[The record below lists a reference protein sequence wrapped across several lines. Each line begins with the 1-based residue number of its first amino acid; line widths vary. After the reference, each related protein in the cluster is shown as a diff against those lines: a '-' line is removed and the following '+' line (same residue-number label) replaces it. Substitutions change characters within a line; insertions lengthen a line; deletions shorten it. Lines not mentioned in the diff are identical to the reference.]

1 MSQAIPS
8 KLTWEHDGT
17 PVKVTLVL
25 DPQLASARGPRSVA
39 FGLSVV
45 CDGPQDFVLQFR
57 LPWWLSGEPVVT
69 VNGER
74 QQVSASPSSLI
85 RLRRKWEDETVH
97 IALPKRLT
105 SCPLPDAPAAV
116 AFMDGPEVLAGLC
129 DEEITLYGDTR
140 HNFCECCVKIQA
152 SLELQPDD
160 RSRTVRLSRKL
171 VVVSAVVLLVLIGI
185 TSWVSATGGRDSRC
199 SLLSQCSRALP
210 QFATTTVFRIL
221 LPQRRLQP

>member
-25 DPQLASARGPRSVA
+25 DPQLASARGPRTVA

-45 CDGPQDFVLQFR
+45 CDGPQDFTLQFR

-129 DEEITLYGDTR
+129 DEEITLYGDKEHPETMLTPDNER
-140 HNFCECCVKIQA
+140 EWAQWLTGYRTQN
-152 SLELQPDD
+152 QPHSVRFVPLHQVRDQ
-160 RSRTVRLSRKL
+160 RRTVCF
-171 VVVSAVVLLVLIGI
+171 GI
-185 TSWVSATGGRDSRC
+185 KDE
-199 SLLSQCSRALP
+199 P
-210 QFATTTVFRIL
+210 
-221 LPQRRLQP
+221 